1 MSSERKPADA
11 LAMSIMVVLCMCWGF
26 QQITIKVANAGI
38 SPILQAGLRSII
50 AAVVLLAW
58 AGLRRIPLLTRD
70 GTLVAGMAA
79 GALFAGEFVFIYT
92 GLTHTTVSRMVVFIY
107 TAPCLTALGLQ
118 WFVPGERLNASQW
131 TGVML
136 AFLGVVLAFADG
148 FSTAKGSTLIG
159 DVFGVIA
166 AVLWAATTVLVR
178 ATRLTSASATKTLFY
193 QLGFSALLLP
203 LASLVAGEPGIIAL
217 TPKVIAS
224 VAFQG
229 VIVAFASY
237 LAWFW
242 LLTRYL
248 AGRLAV
254 FSFLTPLFGVA
265 FGVVLLGDPLN
276 AAFIGAALLVAA
288 GIVLVNRPT
297 KVVI

>member
-11 LAMSIMVVLCMCWGF
+11 LAVSMMVVLCMCWGF
-26 QQITIKVANAGI
+26 QQITIKIAAAGI
-38 SPILQAGLRSII
+38 SPIMQAGLRSII
-50 AAVVLLAW
+50 ATALLLAW
-58 AGLRRIPLLTRD
+58 AQLRRIPLFGRD
-70 GTLVAGMAA
+70 GTLAGGLAA
-79 GALFAGEFVFIYT
+79 GALFAGEFVFIYA
-92 GLTHTTVSRMVVFIY
+92 GLAYTAASRMVVFIY
-107 TAPCLTALGLQ
+107 LAPGLTALGLH

-131 TGVML
+131 TGVGL
-136 AFLGVVLAFADG
+136 AFLGVALAFADG
-148 FSTAKGSTLIG
+148 FSTAAGSTLIG

-166 AVLWAATTVLVR
+166 AALWAATTVLVR
-178 ATRLTSASATKTLFY
+178 STRLTSASAAKTLFY
-193 QLGFSALLLP
+193 QLAVSALVLP
-203 LASLVAGEPGIIAL
+203 LVSLGVGETGVSALTPTVVASLVYQ
-217 TPKVIAS
+217 S
-224 VAFQG
+224 

-265 FGVVLLGDPLN
+265 FGMIFLSEPLS
-276 AAFIGAALLVAA
+276 AAFIGAALLVGA

-297 KVVI
+297 K